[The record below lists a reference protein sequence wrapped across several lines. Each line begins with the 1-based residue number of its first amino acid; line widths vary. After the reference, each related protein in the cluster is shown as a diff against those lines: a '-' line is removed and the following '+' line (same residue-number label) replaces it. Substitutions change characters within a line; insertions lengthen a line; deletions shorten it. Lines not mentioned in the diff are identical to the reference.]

1 MSVMTLWEM
10 LAMML
15 LAAYALLASI
25 R

>member
-1 MSVMTLWEM
+1 MSAMTLWEM